1 VPGAPPARVQRITV
15 LAPTSNDPKR
25 WSQIR
30 LMALAVV
37 AIWMLPAAVLCWLFS
52 SPVPAAA
59 GMFGAL
65 VHVFA
70 IEINWARVRRR
81 RRAEFW
87 SGLSETTDLS
97 ERRCGSRFAALAV
110 ADRNKDPSPSRS

>member
-1 VPGAPPARVQRITV
+1 MPGAPPARVQRITV

-52 SPVPAAA
+52 PE
-59 GMFGAL
+59 FGGWDGL
-65 VHVFA
+65 VTML
-70 IEINWARVRRR
+70 RRR
-81 RRAEFW
+81 
-87 SGLSETTDLS
+87 DLVV
-97 ERRCGSRFAALAV
+97 CCNGAV
-110 ADRNKDPSPSRS
+110 PDARM